1 MNPAELVQ
9 AQLDAHNVQDIA
21 GFCACFAPDAALAE
35 FGGAVTHAGLA
46 AVRQRYASLFAEYP
60 ENRARLVSRMAVG
73 DVVIDEEE
81 IVRSPEMASFR
92 AIAIYTVKNGL
103 ITRVDFVR

>member
-1 MNPAELVQ
+1 MTPADVVQ
-9 AQLDAHNVQDIA
+9 AQLDAYNGQDIE

-35 FGGAVTHAGLA
+35 FGGAVTHAGLG
-46 AVRQRYASLFAEYP
+46 AVRERYASLFAEYP
-60 ENRARLVSRMAVG
+60 ANRARLISRKAVG

-81 IVRSPEMASFR
+81 IMRSPEMPSFR